1 MTLSCRPTAPCHQ
14 KCAPPPRSAA
24 TACCR
29 SQRRGAPPMRA
40 WWATAGS
47 KARGK
52 PAPKFGIANCRAP
65 GTSVLRRLSRML
77 AATDLA
83 AHRRG
88 PPVPSDAGCS
98 ADALDTSRDG
108 EEAALPR
115 TRLLTCCSR
124 VKYPTVRLHCQFLPF
139 STFNHPSTRP
149 LAMPGPLQACQ
160 RSSLA
165 GRSCTQ
171 HVPQGSQQLRQ
182 QSPCMWRGQCLR
194 QTGQQRW
201 AVARRRRALG
211 RAAASLTSRSPPS
224 CWQAQGGCCRAARG
238 NCRARSAGYLVL
250 MSCCRAAHSACKVR
264 SAGCQVQ
271 ASCCRAAHSS
281 CRVHSVGCS
290 RR

>member
-1 MTLSCRPTAPCHQ
+1 M
-14 KCAPPPRSAA
+14 
-24 TACCR
+24 
-29 SQRRGAPPMRA
+29 
-40 WWATAGS
+40 
-47 KARGK
+47 
-52 PAPKFGIANCRAP
+52 
-65 GTSVLRRLSRML
+65 
-77 AATDLA
+77 
-83 AHRRG
+83 
-88 PPVPSDAGCS
+88 PSDAGCS

-182 QSPCMWRGQCLR
+182 QSACMWRGQCLR

-211 RAAASLTSRSPPS
+211 RAAASAPLPFGTGTAPHQSQSAELLAGAGGLLQSGSRQLQSAVSGLPSADELLQSGAQRLQSAVSGLPGAGELLQSGSQQLQSAFGGMQPPVEDTHQPLTKIAQVRRRLGVQGFALSSFPVLNVCRLTGPCLPVSALPPILSPT
-224 CWQAQGGCCRAARG
+224 
-238 NCRARSAGYLVL
+238 
-250 MSCCRAAHSACKVR
+250 
-264 SAGCQVQ
+264 
-271 ASCCRAAHSS
+271 
-281 CRVHSVGCS
+281 
-290 RR
+290 